1 MRVRELMSSPA
12 MTCNEHDSLEHAARL
27 LWENDC
33 GALAVVG
40 DDGAVHAVI
49 TDRDVCM
56 GAYTRGARLAELAV
70 IGSMSKELA
79 VCRESDDVLAAASS
93 MQKHRVR
100 RLPVVDGKGMPV
112 GMISLGDL
120 TRAALKDAQIG
131 RELLQTMAAI
141 CARPAR
147 SQHGTAAPVGTQAA
161 TDAARPPVVLAP
173 VSNRP
178 LSSKS

>member
-12 MTCNEHDSLEHAARL
+12 MTCSEHDSLEHAARL

-56 GAYTRGARLAELAV
+56 GAYTRGARLADLAV
-70 IGSMSKELA
+70 AGSMSKELA
-79 VCRESDDVLAAASS
+79 VCREGDDVLVAASS

-100 RLPVVDGKGMPV
+100 RLPVVDGKGAPI

-120 TRAALKDAQIG
+120 TRVALKDAQIG
-131 RELLQTMAAI
+131 REMLQTMATI
-141 CARPAR
+141 CARPPR
-147 SQHGTAAPVGTQAA
+147 SQQASAAPVVAPVVAA
-161 TDAARPPVVLAP
+161 TTRQPVVLEP
-173 VSNRP
+173 VSTRT